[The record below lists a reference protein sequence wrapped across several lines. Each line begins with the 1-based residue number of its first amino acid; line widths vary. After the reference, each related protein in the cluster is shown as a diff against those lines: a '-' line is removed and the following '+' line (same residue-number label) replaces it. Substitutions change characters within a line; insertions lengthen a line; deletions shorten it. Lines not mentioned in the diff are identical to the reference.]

1 MLRGTSNNRQQE
13 FFSLLKSGKVLSS
26 RQPAWFLLC
35 NPETSSRVTLA
46 LLGIAF
52 QANLAY
58 SCNSLDSCSLSP
70 LTCLF
75 LNTNDSN
82 ITNSVRSKISV
93 LNSLRGSFAHAQN
106 LSRIALMR
114 RILSFTDFLSCFWIW
129 YWFSCACTALDSSSW
144 GKSVKIHAPDRRI
157 QSETTKLRSV
167 KEQIRRICAIR
178 DSFWTLVVVAK
189 RWAHEIWLVL
199 VLSSRQP
206 FIMRL

>member
-1 MLRGTSNNRQQE
+1 MKAIDFARYRLFFDEKCLSCGFVVLLIDYDAEGYFKQPTTRV
-13 FFSLLKSGKVLSS
+13 FSLLKSGKVLSS

-70 LTCLF
+70 LTCFF

-106 LSRIALMR
+106 LSRIADA
-114 RILSFTDFLSCFWIW
+114 TDFIFHG
-129 YWFSCACTALDSSSW
+129 FSFLFLDL
-144 GKSVKIHAPDRRI
+144 ILI
-157 QSETTKLRSV
+157 FLRLYGAGFL
-167 KEQIRRICAIR
+167 Q
-178 DSFWTLVVVAK
+178 LG
-189 RWAHEIWLVL
+189 
-199 VLSSRQP
+199 
-206 FIMRL
+206 